1 MKAKTTLLTTLALVL
16 PSAGCASAH
25 KSLAR
30 SQWGR
35 PTEREITA
43 ARADKVPVIIA
54 FDADWCHESYN
65 ARNFFDS
72 TEGRKMLNTARARPF
87 RVDCTKMTSDCK
99 DFMKQYGATGI
110 PSYVILYSG
119 ADRPTVL
126 SDAEL
131 TPDSFRSALKTK

>member
-1 MKAKTTLLTTLALVL
+1 MKRITLLTTLALVL
-16 PSAGCASAH
+16 ATAGCASAH

-43 ARADKVPVIIA
+43 AKADKVPVIIA
-54 FDADWCHESYN
+54 FDADGCHNSYN
-65 ARNFFDS
+65 AKNFFDS
-72 TEGRKMLNTARARPF
+72 TEGRKLLNTARARAF
-87 RVDCTKMTSDCK
+87 RVDCTKMTSECK
-99 DFMKQYGATGI
+99 DFMKQYGATSI

-131 TPDSFRSALKTK
+131 TPDSFQSALKAK